1 LPIFNLTNVSFTDIT
16 SRSIYLKKKI
26 LIPKI
31 VAFIFIIGSYLIL
44 RNLESSNQKF
54 KLSLNLEFGNKLEL
68 GKKQKKEKKYLPGL
82 NYPGRPTL
90 VAFLSPAPRA
100 RRSLFTH
107 RARLALAAVWDPS
120 VRASPSHA

>member
-68 GKKQKKEKKYLPGL
+68 GKKQKKRRNTYLG
-82 NYPGRPTL
+82 
-90 VAFLSPAPRA
+90 
-100 RRSLFTH
+100 
-107 RARLALAAVWDPS
+107 
-120 VRASPSHA
+120 